1 MTAGSVDYHRP
12 VVDDAKDALLRRIP
26 MFRRVSPDDR
36 AALVRVSHLA
46 VYERGDAVFMEGA
59 DADRFVTIAEGRVKV
74 FKATPAGKEVILEIF
89 GSGDPLGAVAV
100 YEGGQFPASAQ
111 ALETTTCL
119 TIDRRAMYAL
129 LEERPA
135 LVRALLSGLT
145 LRLLELTRRLA
156 DLTGS
161 RVEARFAR
169 LFLKLADQIGRP
181 GQGGV
186 LVPMPL
192 SRQELADLTGTT
204 IETAIRTMSRW
215 QKEDVLHTVKEGFV
229 LLDRDALEDAAS

>member
-1 MTAGSVDYHRP
+1 
-12 VVDDAKDALLRRIP
+12 
-26 MFRRVSPDDR
+26 MFRRVGQDDR
-36 AALVRVSHLA
+36 AALAQVSHLA
-46 VYERGDAVFMEGA
+46 HFERGEVIFHEGA
-59 DADRFVTIAEGRVKV
+59 EADRFVTIADGRVKV
-74 FKATPAGKEVILEIF
+74 FKATPSGKEVILEIF
-89 GSGDPLGAVAV
+89 GPGDPLGAVAV

-111 ALETTTCL
+111 ALDATTCL

-129 LEERPA
+129 LEQRPA

-145 LRLLELTRRLA
+145 LRLLELTQRLA
-156 DLTGS
+156 ELTGS

-169 LFLKLADQIGRP
+169 LFLKLADEIGRP
-181 GQGGV
+181 REGGV
-186 LVPMPL
+186 FLPMAL

-215 QKEDVLHTVKEGFV
+215 HKQDVLHTLKDGFV